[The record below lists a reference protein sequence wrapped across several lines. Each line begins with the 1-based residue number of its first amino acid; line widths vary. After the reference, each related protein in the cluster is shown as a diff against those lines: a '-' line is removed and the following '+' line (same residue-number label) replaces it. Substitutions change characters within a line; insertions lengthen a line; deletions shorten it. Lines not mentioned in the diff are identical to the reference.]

1 MKKLLVLFVFC
12 AYVFSGYAQS
22 RLSGIEKPQAGSLIS
37 FNYQA
42 TGGPLENHDTLSCT
56 VYLYEDYLWRMD
68 DVTLTRVE
76 KNQWKGTYQLS
87 DNCALFALSFLAG
100 EMWNRIIDNN
110 DENGGYVFTTLDTQG
125 KMLPGGYLGWGTF
138 RKPSCFHIGNY
149 FQKFDIQDEAVEM
162 WTTKEMEH
170 YAANLPKFV
179 DIYMNMVA
187 LRMGEKNK
195 KAVDFLFQKI
205 NKEFAVTEFIYATF
219 ENIYRFKLQD
229 KEKADSIKAIV
240 LKQYPNGFTARAQ
253 MFHQIEAMPLGEERL
268 TQTEGFFKK
277 YPYED
282 CVNDRFSKQQAYMY
296 YNLTR
301 VYASTLFD
309 GKQYDRLMAA
319 LPSMNFVTLSEVFRW
334 NIFRAYKLRLAKND
348 SIYPVA
354 KALMEQ
360 LVLKRNDL
368 SNNTEEL
375 RYTPKEAQVL
385 LDIQFYERLGIYLQ
399 LLKDLNR
406 TEEALTWLTYYRDDQ
421 LSYADATVNQ
431 TRYDILVT
439 AGKDEQ
445 ALDVLKK
452 SVKYNTITTE
462 MMAALRKEVKP
473 VSEVEFKTYLDNLKG
488 VALKKALYEEVK
500 SHMTDV
506 EIPSFELLDMNGNIV
521 KSDSFKDKIVV
532 IDFWA
537 SWCAPCKR
545 AFEGMKIA
553 VDAYANDSDVVFYFV
568 NTMDFGIKGK
578 PAVEKYLNN
587 NGYSHF
593 KVLFDTLKEGT
604 KSYSKTFSI
613 FSQKFNSSGIPR
625 KVILKNGRM
634 LYTAEGYSGS
644 PSQLADEISYAVEL
658 IRKR

>member
-1 MKKLLVLFVFC
+1 
-12 AYVFSGYAQS
+12 
-22 RLSGIEKPQAGSLIS
+22 
-37 FNYQA
+37 
-42 TGGPLENHDTLSCT
+42 
-56 VYLYEDYLWRMD
+56 
-68 DVTLTRVE
+68 
-76 KNQWKGTYQLS
+76 
-87 DNCALFALSFLAG
+87 
-100 EMWNRIIDNN
+100 
-110 DENGGYVFTTLDTQG
+110 
-125 KMLPGGYLGWGTF
+125 
-138 RKPSCFHIGNY
+138 
-149 FQKFDIQDEAVEM
+149 
-162 WTTKEMEH
+162 
-170 YAANLPKFV
+170 
-179 DIYMNMVA
+179 
-187 LRMGEKNK
+187 
-195 KAVDFLFQKI
+195 
-205 NKEFAVTEFIYATF
+205 
-219 ENIYRFKLQD
+219 
-229 KEKADSIKAIV
+229 
-240 LKQYPNGFTARAQ
+240 

-309 GKQYDRLMAA
+309 GKRYDRLMAA

-439 AGKDEQ
+439 AGKNEQ

-473 VSEVEFKTYLDNLKG
+473 VSEAEFKTYLDNLKG

-506 EIPSFELLDMNGNIV
+506 EIPSFELLDMNGNII

-537 SWCAPCKR
+537 NWCAPCKR

-604 KSYSKTFSI
+604 KSYNKTFSI